1 MKPVRFATIGINHNH
16 IFGQTNCMLAAG
28 AEHVGFHAI
37 EDDLAQEYAQEFPN
51 VPRVDDKRRLLDD
64 PTIDL
69 IISAGIPDERAALAI
84 EVMRAGKDVMVDKPG
99 MITLAQLDEVK
110 KVQAE
115 TGRIFSVL
123 YSEHFENRAT
133 VKAGELVA
141 AGAIGKIVSMAAF
154 GPHRLRASTRPAWFF
169 ERQRYGGILVDIAS
183 HQCEQFLFFTDAQ
196 EADILFAKVA
206 NKANP
211 QTPGLQDSGDMHLST
226 KGVDGFVRVDWFT
239 PDGLSSWGDGR
250 LFITGTQG
258 AIEIRKN
265 VDVAGRDGANHLFLT
280 DKTGMHY
287 VDCSDVPL
295 PYGPQLLSDIRNR
308 TETAMPQAR
317 CFAAMEIALKAQQFA
332 EGHHNG

>member
-16 IFGQTNCMLAAG
+16 IFGQTSCMLAAG
-28 AEHVGFHAI
+28 AEPVGFHAI

-69 IISAGIPDERAALAI
+69 IISAGIPDGRAALAI

-110 KVQAE
+110 KVQGE

-141 AGAIGKIVSMAAF
+141 AGAIGKIVSMAGF
-154 GPHRLRASTRPAWFF
+154 GPHRLRAPTRPAWFF

-211 QTPGLQDSGDMHLST
+211 QTPGLQDSGDIHLST
-226 KGVDGFVRVDWFT
+226 KGVDGFIRVDWFT

-250 LFITGTQG
+250 LFITGTEG

-280 DKTGMHY
+280 DRIGMHY
-287 VDCSDVPL
+287 LDCSEVPL